1 MTSAI
6 RATDQVTCPKCGGQM
21 WDNRETKKNPK
32 APDYK
37 CRDRGCD
44 GVVWPPKGQA
54 AAPAPVKQAFTSG
67 PRIEQIDGPIDMVQL
82 ERLFALYGVCVSEAI
97 QQAKKMDEADIG
109 STPETVARMVN
120 TLFIQAAKL

>member
-1 MTSAI
+1 M
-6 RATDQVTCPKCGGQM
+6 CPKCGGRT
-21 WDNRETKKNPK
+21 WDNRDTKKNPK

-54 AAPAPVKQAFTSG
+54 AAPQKQAFSAG
-67 PRIEQIDGPIDMVQL
+67 PRIPQMDEEGPAAMPSKLDW
-82 ERLFALYGVCVSEAI
+82 LFALYGVCLSEAI
-97 QQAKKMDEADIG
+97 QQAKKLDEADVG
-109 STPETVARMVN
+109 STPETVASMTH